1 MNVKK
6 VEIVPIKPH
15 EGLIGFAS
23 IVVGEGLYLSSIGIH
38 KRKDGNG
45 FRITYPTKKVGSVN
59 VSIFH
64 PLDKELSKEI
74 EQAIVDKAAQ
84 IFI

>member
-45 FRITYPTKKVGSVN
+45 FRITYPTKKVGNMN

-84 IFI
+84 IFM